1 MDTQKNDNPMP
12 GNIPQS
18 AEAFRTVPQ
27 PSEDFGNVPNDSETF
42 RTLPNDTEDFR
53 KVRNGSARTESHTL
67 TVREVAKM
75 FEQAGVPRTERS
87 VVNWCQL
94 NRQGVARLDAFFDEN
109 EGRYYITPQSV
120 SRAIEE
126 ERARASA
133 NNQPLSAPQNP
144 LPKQE
149 QTPPS
154 ETTRR
159 NDKEPSEADTQE
171 LSDLRRK
178 VMDLEITNRVKEQLL
193 TRLND
198 ELIRKD
204 EERRAYIERLISDSR
219 RIGELESQ
227 LLQIGAPVQTTSL
240 PKPTETFRTQPNDA
254 QIHDAGHYPQ
264 GGVAL

>member
-1 MDTQKNDNPMP
+1 MNTPTNENS
-12 GNIPQS
+12 IPETSPQT
-18 AEAFRTVPQ
+18 AETFRTVPQ
-27 PSEDFGNVPNDSETF
+27 PSEAFGNVPSDSEPF
-42 RTLPNDTEDFR
+42 RTLPNDAEDFR
-53 KVRNGSARTESHTL
+53 KVRNGSARTENHTL
-67 TVREVAKM
+67 TVRDVAKM

-87 VVNWCQL
+87 VVNWSQL

-120 SRAIEE
+120 NRAIEE

-144 LPKQE
+144 FPKQE
-149 QTPPS
+149 QPPVS
-154 ETTRR
+154 EPTRR
-159 NDKEPSEADTQE
+159 HGTESSEADTQE
-171 LSDLRRK
+171 LADLRRK

-193 TRLND
+193 ARLND

-204 EERRAYIERLISDSR
+204 DERLGYIERLISDSR

-227 LLQIGAPVQTTSL
+227 LIQIGAPVQTTSL
-240 PKPTETFRTQPNDA
+240 PKPTETFRTHPNDA
-254 QIHDAGHYPQ
+254 QIHDTGHYPQ